1 MAMRH
6 VHFFV
11 AIVAASLTAS
21 AAHAEVIEP
30 DSVAGQNIQVA
41 ASFIRAN
48 GNPKLAN
55 NILEF
60 LAKGYF
66 YRESMTG
73 KVGNTSAFNNIDL
86 DPSVVT
92 PAAGNSIKGQP
103 HYVVQLAAVLAHE
116 KRHAHQHV
124 WDKIGESFK
133 EFDAWTTEILEE
145 DNWIQSLNKKYDESH
160 DPADLA
166 LLKEATETKAET
178 LREFI
183 EDQNCFGYG
192 CDVWKKLREAIVE
205 LRKVYPEKAP
215 KSEDKRVGMLI
226 DKAKNTE
233 RVALAPR
240 AMPPGGCWIDNV
252 GHVVPP
258 NSYTPEGSRF
268 ADRFDSRV
276 AIAGTQSFTRLA
288 DARWIDPDGGRLVAI
303 DRVLPQG
310 ATFDAPGDGN
320 HATRG
325 LDRFSRVACPVKG
338 APKTDLLN
346 LLPGVGIGVGG
357 RHERRERGDDRRQ
370 ERHDRPAKTDKP
382 VTRDRPTPRQ
392 EMQESR

>member
-1 MAMRH
+1 MTFARGAAALA
-6 VHFFV
+6 V
-11 AIVAASLTAS
+11 AVACVAAIPVAR
-21 AAHAEVIEP
+21 AEVIEP

-41 ASFIRAN
+41 ASFVRAN

-66 YRESMTG
+66 SRESMTG

-103 HYVVQLAAVLAHE
+103 HYVVQLAAVLTHE

-133 EFDAWTTEILEE
+133 EFDAWTTEIIEE
-145 DNWIQSLNKKYDESH
+145 DNWIQSLNKKYHETN

-166 LLKEATETKAET
+166 MLKEATDTKAET

-192 CDVWKKLREAIVE
+192 CDVWKKLREAILA

-226 DKAKNTE
+226 DKARNTE
-233 RVALAPR
+233 LVALIPR
-240 AMPPGGCWIDNV
+240 AMPPGGCWVDGA
-252 GHVVPP
+252 GHLVPP
-258 NSYTPEGSRF
+258 NSYTPEGSRL
-268 ADRFDSRV
+268 ADAFDPRV
-276 AIAGTQSFTRLA
+276 AIGGGAKLHAFSRWALDRPRWRPTDGGGPGVASRRRVRFSRRPQSRQHRPHSFQPRRLPRAGYDQDRSSQPVAGCRDRHRRAPRTARSRRGPRPSA
-288 DARWIDPDGGRLVAI
+288 DARWEAGNRQTGR
-303 DRVLPQG
+303 
-310 ATFDAPGDGN
+310 
-320 HATRG
+320 TR
-325 LDRFSRVACPVKG
+325 P
-338 APKTDLLN
+338 
-346 LLPGVGIGVGG
+346 
-357 RHERRERGDDRRQ
+357 
-370 ERHDRPAKTDKP
+370 
-382 VTRDRPTPRQ
+382 PTQR
-392 EMQESR
+392 